1 MHYVRYMWNATI
13 ELGNDNSVQGRFPF
27 NKNSGWKFRKFYV
40 FNGTAHS
47 GCTDPT
53 QATARLIRAKYKRSK
68 RQSKKKMADSMPV
81 LLALELLDDSK
92 IKVDEFFDDSDD
104 VIHLSVACC
113 FMRRHLNLVPNFLK
127 PLFHRISLMSLR
139 FTFEWPDR
147 LFNYLLKTSWPQEE
161 YQSVIHLEEHLFHL
175 QNKS

>member
-1 MHYVRYMWNATI
+1 MRRLSWVMITVSRGAFHSTKIPVGNFGNSTCSMERHIPVAQTRPKPQRVWFAPNTNVANAK
-13 ELGNDNSVQGRFPF
+13 V
-27 NKNSGWKFRKFYV
+27 
-40 FNGTAHS
+40 
-47 GCTDPT
+47 
-53 QATARLIRAKYKRSK
+53 
-68 RQSKKKMADSMPV
+68 KKKMADSMPV